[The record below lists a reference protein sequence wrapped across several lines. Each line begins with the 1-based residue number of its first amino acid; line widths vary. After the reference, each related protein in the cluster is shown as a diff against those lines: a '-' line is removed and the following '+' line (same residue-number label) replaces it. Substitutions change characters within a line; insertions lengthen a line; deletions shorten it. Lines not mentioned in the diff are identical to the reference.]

1 MDPACDYR
9 ATDGGEIVRNRMDI
23 SARIFSM
30 GGFHHAFTGTE
41 SGAVAVAAKIPGTL
55 VDRFLEHPCS
65 DKGIRIG
72 HAAAIMDADATVIQ
86 ERRAWICTKASLV
99 RTARTLM

>member
-1 MDPACDYR
+1 
-9 ATDGGEIVRNRMDI
+9 MDI

-41 SGAVAVAAKIPGTL
+41 TGAVALAVAVSAKIPGIL

-65 DKGIRIG
+65 DKGIPIG

-86 ERRAWICTKASLV
+86 ERRAWICTKGSLV